1 MNQEQQNKIIAA
13 IITLLF
19 MLLLF
24 LMLWF
29 VLISIPQPEEDEG
42 IEVAFGVVEDAGGYE
57 AQQSEAVPIPS
68 EATPPPPAFTPSN
81 NDLMTQEDEESLQLA
96 RQREEQKRKEREL
109 AEAERLQREKERA
122 EAEAKAKAEAEA
134 RAKAEAERKAK
145 EQAAKDKA
153 DAIWQRIG
161 RSGNG
166 GGSGDNS
173 NGSGTGKGDGQ
184 PGNPVGRGS
193 QGAATW
199 SLAGRECKSVAQPS
213 NNFNQEGK
221 VVVSIQVDAAGNVS
235 SAAVGNGT
243 TVSDYAT
250 QQIALKAAR
259 ETKFSA
265 SESKIQIG
273 TITYIFKFK

>member
-1 MNQEQQNKIIAA
+1 MNREQQNKIIAA

-68 EATPPPPAFTPSN
+68 EATPPPPASTPSN

-145 EQAAKDKA
+145 EQAAIDKA
-153 DAIWQRIG
+153 AQLGARFG
-161 RSGNG
+161 NSGNTS
-166 GGSGDNS
+166 GSGA
-173 NGSGTGKGDGQ
+173 GHGDGQ
-184 PGNPVGRGS
+184 QGNPVGKGS
-193 QGAATW
+193 GGDGGHSW
-199 SLAGRECKSVAQPS
+199 RLSGRDCKAMPKPS
-213 NNFNQEGK
+213 NNFNQDGK
-221 VVVSIQVDAAGNVS
+221 VTVRIQVDAAGNVIGAS
-235 SAAVGNGT
+235 VDDTHT
-243 TVSDYAT
+243 TISDYAT
-250 QQIALKAAR
+250 RQLAVRAAK
-259 ETKFSA
+259 EAKFS
-265 SESKIQIG
+265 ESSVKNQIG

>member
-1 MNQEQQNKIIAA
+1 MNREQQNKIIAA

-68 EATPPPPAFTPSN
+68 EATPPPPASTPSN

-145 EQAAKDKA
+145 EQAAIAKA
-153 DAIWQRIG
+153 SQFG
-161 RSGNG
+161 SLFGNSGSAS
-166 GGSGDNS
+166 GSGDGK
-173 NGSGTGKGDGQ
+173 GSGQK
-184 PGNPVGRGS
+184 GNPVGRGS